1 MVLGNWESILGLLS
15 GAKMGA
21 EGEGGLLRREKEEAS
36 CRPFGGAGRSLMPV
50 LLPFVPNA
58 PTPTLQL
65 PLPLSSCG
73 VRADG
78 ERKRQVRV
86 VPQHPRPGGGR

>member
-58 PTPTLQL
+58 PHPHPAAAPPPQL
-65 PLPLSSCG
+65 L
-73 VRADG
+73 R
-78 ERKRQVRV
+78 
-86 VPQHPRPGGGR
+86 RPGGWGKEASG